1 MQSRRK
7 AVSFAFVRSSNKA
20 PRSHEMAC
28 DLPNRAGA
36 TLPVSR
42 KRRILTIA
50 VCQRLCQPAPRPGD
64 ASGPG
69 LNPGNRCTGEDPMNN
84 GLSIHAGLRSRQHVE
99 SEPA

>member
-1 MQSRRK
+1 
-7 AVSFAFVRSSNKA
+7 
-20 PRSHEMAC
+20 
-28 DLPNRAGA
+28 
-36 TLPVSR
+36 
-42 KRRILTIA
+42 

-99 SEPA
+99 AEPA